1 MKEPV
6 IIDVDDLNEIIFEKY
21 GRMDGEDTNDRITKQ
36 VEDYKY
42 YKGLQ
47 HKDPQTGELVRAEDL
62 PRPDGFDFDP
72 TRVSTNYFR
81 ALVDRKAR
89 WQMGGDHTVRVPRKQ
104 IDEKVDTVSPD
115 YEPSA
120 EQQKELE
127 RAEKLEELIRTL
139 WNENRMKERLLTASR
154 DRLLGGRVVCKIAW
168 NPHKGR
174 LQWIFRPD
182 YEYVPIYS
190 DDDFE
195 ELEVASFLIPK
206 TVIEEDEPK
215 EAVQIQTFS
224 LEGEDGSEKTCYLEE
239 VLYLVED
246 MKPLKTIIP
255 KTPMELNFI
264 PVVEFP
270 IEVLSANDADNMEV
284 EGIRRLNDI
293 LNQMN
298 EDAIDSIKFEMFP
311 LTAFIDVP
319 EGTVNSV
326 TISPGAYFEVQG
338 QQEGLR
344 PTIEKIESSFKWK
357 EAMKDQ
363 YNRVKSSMHEITGL
377 PQVVPSEMNI
387 GGLNDE
393 ALRILFQDI
402 IADTEEH
409 WLSWEYGLKELH
421 EKSLKYLQARKSE
434 PNFAYDKEFLST
446 ITEPE
451 HYETEM
457 VFMLPLPDNRK
468 DKVNLLIQ
476 EITNDLESKAG
487 AMERLGVPDIQA
499 KMAEIE
505 NEKMRE
511 KMLDDPYAGADGDL
525 QGTQKATEGGGQE
538 RINEN
543 GEVEEICPTCGG
555 SGRDISDV
563 TGEEITCRTCS
574 GTGWHQPRKR

>member
-1 MKEPV
+1 MVEP
-6 IIDVDDLNEIIFEKY
+6 IIIGVDELNEVIFEKFE
-21 GRMDGEDTNDRITKQ
+21 RMDGEATNERITKQ
-36 VEDYKY
+36 AEDYKY
-42 YKGLQ
+42 YRGFQ
-47 HKDPQTGELVRAEDL
+47 HKDPNTGELVRAEDL

-104 IDEKVDTVSPD
+104 IDEKVETVSPD

-120 EQQKELE
+120 EQLKELE
-127 RAEKLEELIRTL
+127 RADKLEELVRQL
-139 WNENRMKERLLTASR
+139 WRENRMKERLLAASR
-154 DRLLGGRVVCKIAW
+154 DRLLGGRVVCKLAW
-168 NPHKGR
+168 NADKGR
-174 LQWIFRPD
+174 LHWIFRPD
-182 YEYVPIYS
+182 YEYIPVYS

-195 ELEVASFLIPK
+195 ELIGASFLIPK
-206 TVIEEDEPK
+206 TVIDEDEPK
-215 EAVQIQTFS
+215 QAVQIQTFT
-224 LEGEDGSEKTCYLEE
+224 LEGEVGSEKTCYLEE
-239 VLYLVED
+239 TLYLVED
-246 MKPLKTIIP
+246 MKPIETVIP
-255 KTPMELNFI
+255 RTSMELDFI

-270 IEVLSANDADNMEV
+270 IDVLSANDADNMEV

-319 EGTVNSV
+319 EGTVNNV

-338 QQEGLR
+338 QTSGLR
-344 PTIEKIESSFKWK
+344 PTIEKIESNFKWK

-421 EKSLKYLQARKSE
+421 EKSIKYLQARKSE
-434 PNFAYDKEFLST
+434 SNFSYDKEFLST
-446 ITEPE
+446 VVEPE

-468 DKVNLLIQ
+468 DKVDLLIS
-476 EITNDLESKAG
+476 EITNDLESRAG

-499 KMAEIE
+499 KMTEIE
-505 NEKMRE
+505 NERMRE
-511 KMLDDPYAGADGDL
+511 KLLDDPYAEADGEAVAGNPEL
-525 QGTQKATEGGGQE
+525 GATGEE

-555 SGRDISDV
+555 SGKDISDV